1 LPGVE
6 ILLTRDA
13 DLDLP
18 IDARIAAA
26 NHARGD
32 LYVSLH
38 FDGAPGTNA
47 RGVTATVAP
56 PLGFDS
62 ETAATNAGATPTRPL
77 VLIPWRDAAGRYA
90 ADSRGLAELLL
101 AALGGEGVGPT
112 RLRQARVLPLE
123 GANMPAVM
131 LECGTLSDPSEA
143 RRLTSPARLARL
155 ADVLARA
162 LTSYAHGGFW
172 P

>member
-1 LPGVE
+1 
-6 ILLTRDA
+6 
-13 DLDLP
+13 
-18 IDARIAAA
+18 
-26 NHARGD
+26 
-32 LYVSLH
+32 
-38 FDGAPGTNA
+38 
-47 RGVTATVAP
+47 
-56 PLGFDS
+56 
-62 ETAATNAGATPTRPL
+62 

-101 AALGGEGVGPT
+101 AALGSEGAGPT

-131 LECGTLSDPSEA
+131 LECGTLSDPGEA
-143 RRLTSPARLARL
+143 RRLTSPAHLSRL
-155 ADVLARA
+155 ADVIARA